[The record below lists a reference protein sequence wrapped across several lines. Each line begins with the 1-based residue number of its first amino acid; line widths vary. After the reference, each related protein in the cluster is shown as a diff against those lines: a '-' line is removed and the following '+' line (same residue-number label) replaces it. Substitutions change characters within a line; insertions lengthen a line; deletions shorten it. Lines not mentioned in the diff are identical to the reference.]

1 MEGQIVGSFD
11 LTQGLLY
18 LSWLF
23 FFGLV
28 LYIQRESNREG
39 YPLESDPPGLS
50 HDNGVIFRPDPKPF
64 PQMHGK
70 THFAPTPDPKAEP
83 NVNTARVGPY
93 PGSPYDPVGDPLKAG
108 IGPGAYALREDVPD
122 VTFEN
127 EPKIVPMST
136 LDGFAVAAGDLDPHG
151 KPVYGYDD
159 KIAGKI
165 TDLWVDRSEQI
176 IRYYEMACGAN
187 GDGAKVLIPSNF
199 ITVNKGRGFLLCN
212 ALLAKQFEDTPK
224 LKSTTQV
231 TRLEEEKVCAYFGAG
246 MLFATPERAEPLV

>member
-18 LSWLF
+18 LFWIF

-39 YPLESDPPGLS
+39 YPLESDPPGLN
-50 HDNGVIFRPDPKPF
+50 HDNGLIFKPDPKPF

-70 THFAPTPDPKAEP
+70 THFAPTPEPKAEP
-83 NVNTARVGPY
+83 KTNADRVGPY

-127 EPKIVPMST
+127 EPKIVPMSK
-136 LDGFAVAAGDLDPHG
+136 LDGFGVAPGDLDPHG
-151 KPVYGYDD
+151 KPVYSYDD
-159 KIAGKI
+159 KVAGLI

-176 IRYYEMACGAN
+176 IRYYEMACGEK
-187 GDGAKVLIPSNF
+187 GDGTKILIPSNF
-199 ITVNKGRGFLLCN
+199 VTVNKGRGYLLCN
-212 ALLAKQFEDTPK
+212 ALLKKQFEDAPRPK
-224 LKSTTQV
+224 SSAQV
-231 TRLEEEKVCAYFGAG
+231 TRLEEEKICAYFGAG
-246 MLFATPERAEPLV
+246 MLFATPSRAEPLV